1 MASIAPFRCSV
12 EDQVIKFSKPKR
24 LSLVVVSSTK
34 PTRQRN
40 GSKTRNRQDLPQNG
54 TSSPPD
60 FDAATVA
67 PYQSQDGYL
76 LRQQQQQQQLHVLSS
91 TPKSATTTELGP
103 CPTPSSASPK
113 DPSPTFGN
121 PSSPSPGHAAKI
133 RRQDATRVSP
143 AEGGIQQP
151 GQQTTS
157 SFQPSP
163 QTFPADAAS
172 AGTPGRLGTAE
183 PSSAGEGSGR
193 RYGTTSTCAAVVRRI
208 ISKP

>member
-24 LSLVVVSSTK
+24 LSLVVASSTK

-40 GSKTRNRQDLPQNG
+40 GSTTRNRQDLPQNG

-60 FDAATVA
+60 FDAAPVA
-67 PYQSQDGYL
+67 PHQSQDGYL
-76 LRQQQQQQQLHVLSS
+76 LRQQQQQPHVFSS
-91 TPKSATTTELGP
+91 TPTTATTTELDP
-103 CPTPSSASPK
+103 CPTPSSSSPK
-113 DPSPTFGN
+113 DPSPTLGN
-121 PSSPSPGHAAKI
+121 PSSPSPRHAAKN
-133 RRQDATRVSP
+133 RRQNAIRVSP

-193 RYGTTSTCAAVVRRI
+193 RYGTTSTCAAVVRWF